1 MIHPSFQLLLV
12 TGKAERQRGK
22 VRNLTMEQVPE
33 VEGVPQ
39 TEGNRFEYFWLEFN
53 AQMIH
58 SELENQ

>member
-1 MIHPSFQLLLV
+1 
-12 TGKAERQRGK
+12 
-22 VRNLTMEQVPE
+22 MEQVPE